1 MRKLLAAAG
10 VGCGCN
16 PRYPG
21 LKSVDRKGGGV
32 LPLPSD
38 NDSMTFHIDGSPS
51 DRNCG
56 VTLEAIENFLKKE
69 IIIAM

>member
-1 MRKLLAAAG
+1 M
-10 VGCGCN
+10 
-16 PRYPG
+16 
-21 LKSVDRKGGGV
+21 DRKGGGV

-38 NDSMTFHIDGSPS
+38 NDSMTFHIDCSRS

-56 VTLEAIENFLKKE
+56 VTLEAIENFFKKE